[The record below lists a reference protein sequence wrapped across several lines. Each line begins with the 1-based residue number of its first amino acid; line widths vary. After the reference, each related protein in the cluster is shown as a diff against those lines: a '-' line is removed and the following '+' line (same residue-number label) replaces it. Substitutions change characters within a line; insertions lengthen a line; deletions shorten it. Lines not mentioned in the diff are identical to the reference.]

1 MGHRLRFK
9 QLASVQ
15 PFEAALGERR
25 PSRVEVSPDR
35 FRIGAADPARIGAEA
50 LVPNRAKIVGVGIE
64 NVLPAHLACRVEER
78 EPDAE
83 RNLEQRSPLPLRF
96 GNEPAIGRGQLGRR
110 RQALRVRAQIRER
123 PPEPL
128 DLERRDVDEPRCRS
142 ARALE
147 GGEEV
152 VDGRESGPACQ
163 DARCLELGDERV
175 EVDASPARH
184 VGGAGEQ
191 PERGEPEGEDRAE
204 FEDVPARLAHGEPFR
219 GALELLDDLVVRAF
233 YASDQLDGDA
243 EEVARRRL
251 VQRGIAAR
259 VAGGRAR
266 RSRAAFHRA
275 PPRRRARAARGT
287 RGRTVR
293 AGALLRRGVGLGRHA
308 ADRDRRRRR
317 RSRPGSESVPLSEPS
332 AGLTATPPPS
342 AFTPALDAPF
352 RRNADRHPA
361 EQRVHVQMSA
371 GRQLRLAQVDR
382 DPAEP

>member
-15 PFEAALGERR
+15 PFEAALGERP

-78 EPDAE
+78 KPDAE

-96 GNEPAIGRGQLGRR
+96 GDEPAIGRGQLGRR

-128 DLERRDVDEPRCRS
+128 ELERRDVDEPRRRS

-152 VDGRESGPACQ
+152 VDRRESGPACQ

-175 EVDASPARH
+175 EVDASPTRH
-184 VGGAGEQ
+184 VCGSGEQ
-191 PERGEPEGEDRAE
+191 PERGEAEGQDRAQLE
-204 FEDVPARLAHGEPFR
+204 HVPARLAHGEPFR

-233 YASDQLDGDA
+233 YAPDQLDGDA

-251 VQRGIAAR
+251 VQPGSPHESRQHELGGLVQRPAERSRDGAHEPLGERESERARAAHYCARASADVLPIAIPPQAATSPRKGQAR
-259 VAGGRAR
+259 FTMLAGAQKPSSTSSRAR
-266 RSRAAFHRA
+266 RSR
-275 PPRRRARAARGT
+275 
-287 RGRTVR
+287 
-293 AGALLRRGVGLGRHA
+293 
-308 ADRDRRRRR
+308 
-317 RSRPGSESVPLSEPS
+317 
-332 AGLTATPPPS
+332 TP
-342 AFTPALDAPF
+342 
-352 RRNADRHPA
+352 
-361 EQRVHVQMSA
+361 
-371 GRQLRLAQVDR
+371 
-382 DPAEP
+382 